1 MAATRDPGVLNVHK
15 LVSAAAGDTSLEP
28 GLTKILEAMP
38 VAVYTTDA
46 AGTITSYNEAAAR
59 LWGHRPAI
67 GESQWCGSWALRYRD
82 GRPMAH
88 DQCPMAAILRGEK
101 PGSFRAIMERPD
113 GTRIPFI
120 AHPVLM
126 RDTEGRI
133 TGAINT
139 LIEDITSDTEMRL
152 SALVESTTDAIVSK
166 DLCGIIQSW
175 NPAAER
181 LFGYTAAEAVGMPVT
196 RLIPDDRLMEER
208 IIIDRITRGE
218 HVERYETL
226 RRRKDGTLVPVE
238 LSVSPMKDAAGEV
251 FGASKIARD
260 ITARK
265 ESEHR
270 IRLLMR
276 EVNHRVK
283 NQYAVILSMIRET
296 GRRLRDPKEF
306 ERQIRERIMA
316 LSASHDLLVTDDWK
330 GTTIFE
336 LVLAQLR
343 PFNDE
348 GRVTISGPAIKLR
361 PSAVQYLGIALH
373 ELAANSMVYGVLA
386 HNEGRIAVEW
396 SMAPD
401 AEGREVL
408 TLTWIEE
415 GGPQPLSGSGA
426 GFGTVVLERI
436 APQAMGGTGAFE
448 LLAGGVT
455 WTLKAPMDQIVAT
468 YSPAGPFSELP

>member
-1 MAATRDPGVLNVHK
+1 MTGNQFASAKPD
-15 LVSAAAGDTSLEP
+15 VSAPDQ
-28 GLTKILEAMP
+28 GLRQILEAVP
-38 VAVYTTDA
+38 VAIYTTDTD
-46 AGTITSYNEAAAR
+46 GRIDFYNEAAAT
-59 LWGHRPAI
+59 LWGHRPVI
-67 GESQWCGSWALRYRD
+67 GESQWCGSQMLRYRD
-82 GRPMAH
+82 GRPMPH
-88 DQCPMAAILRGEK
+88 DQCPLALLLRGET
-101 PGSFRAIMERPD
+101 PASNAALLERPD

-120 AHPVLM
+120 AHPALL
-126 RDTEGRI
+126 RDTAGNVI
-133 TGAINT
+133 GAMNT
-139 LIEDITSDTEMRL
+139 LIEDTASDTQMRL

-166 DLCGIIQSW
+166 NLRGIINSW

-196 RLIPDDRLMEER
+196 RLIPDDRLAEER
-208 IIIDRITRGE
+208 VIIDRIKRGE
-218 HVERYETL
+218 PVERYETL
-226 RRRKDGTLVPVE
+226 RRRKDGSLVPVE
-238 LSVSPMKDAAGEV
+238 LSVSPMKNEAGEV

-265 ESEHR
+265 ETEHR

-283 NQYAVILSMIRET
+283 NQYSVILSMIRET
-296 GRRLRDPKEF
+296 GRRLRDPQAF

-348 GRVTISGPAIKLR
+348 GKVSISGPAIKLR

-373 ELAANSMVYGVLA
+373 ELAANSVVYGVLA
-386 HNEGRIAVEW
+386 RNEGRIAVEW
-396 SMAPD
+396 TVD
-401 AEGREVL
+401 KDDEGNETL
-408 TLTWIEE
+408 TLTWTEE

-436 APQAMGGTGAFE
+436 APQAMGGTGSFE
-448 LLAGGVT
+448 LGAGGVN
-455 WTLKAPMDQIVAT
+455 WTLRAPMNQIAAAHT
-468 YSPAGPFSELP
+468 SAGPFAELP

>member
-1 MAATRDPGVLNVHK
+1 MTGYQFASATAD
-15 LVSAAAGDTSLEP
+15 VSAPDQ
-28 GLTKILEAMP
+28 GLRQILEAVP
-38 VAVYTTDA
+38 VAIYTTA
-46 AGTITSYNEAAAR
+46 ADGRISFYNEAAAT
-59 LWGHRPAI
+59 LWGCRPVI
-67 GESQWCGSWALRYRD
+67 GESQWCGSWVLRYRD

-88 DQCPMAAILRGEK
+88 DQCPMALLLRGEE
-101 PGSFRAIMERPD
+101 PTSNLALMERPD
-113 GTRIPFI
+113 GTRVPFI
-120 AHPVLM
+120 AHPVLL
-126 RDTEGRI
+126 RDAAGNV

-139 LIEDITSDTEMRL
+139 LVEDTASDTQMRL

-166 DLCGIIQSW
+166 NLCGIINSW

-196 RLIPDDRLMEER
+196 RLIPDDRLAEER
-208 IIIDRITRGE
+208 IIIDRIKSGE

-226 RRRKDGTLVPVE
+226 RRRKDGSLVSVE
-238 LSVSPMKDAAGEV
+238 LSVSPMKNEAGEV

-260 ITARK
+260 ITGRK
-265 ESEHR
+265 ETEHR

-283 NQYAVILSMIRET
+283 NQYSVILSMIRET
-296 GRRLRDPKEF
+296 GRRLRDPKAF

-348 GRVTISGPAIKLR
+348 GKVTISGPAIKLR

-373 ELAANSMVYGVLA
+373 ELAANSVVYGVLA
-386 HNEGRIAVEW
+386 RNEGRIAVEW
-396 SMAPD
+396 SVD
-401 AEGREVL
+401 ADDSGDETL
-408 TLTWIEE
+408 TLTWTEQ

-436 APQAMGGTGAFE
+436 APQAMGGTGTFD
-448 LLAGGVT
+448 LGAGGVN
-455 WTLKAPMDQIVAT
+455 WTLRAPMDQIAAA
-468 YSPAGPFSELP
+468 YSPAGPFSALP

>member
-1 MAATRDPGVLNVHK
+1 MKVHHSA
-15 LVSAAAGDTSLEP
+15 SAAADATAATDE
-28 GLTKILEAMP
+28 GLCKVLQAVP
-38 VAVYTTDA
+38 VAVYMTDS
-46 AGTITSYNEAAAR
+46 GGRITFYNEAAAAM
-59 LWGHRPAI
+59 WGHRPAI
-67 GESQWCGSWALRYRD
+67 GESLWGASRVLRHRD

-88 DQCPMAAILRGEK
+88 GEWPMATVLRGEQ
-101 PGSFRAIMERPD
+101 PTSTLAVLERPD
-113 GTRIPFI
+113 GTRIPFV
-120 AHPVLM
+120 AHPVLL
-126 RDTEGRI
+126 RDAAGNV
-133 TGAINT
+133 TGAVDT
-139 LIEDITSDTEMRL
+139 MIEDTASDTQMRL

-166 DLCGIIQSW
+166 SLNGRITGW

-181 LFGYTAAEAVGMPVT
+181 LLGDTSPPALGMPVT
-196 RLIPDDRLMEER
+196 RLIPDDRLAEER
-208 IIIDRITRGE
+208 VIIDRISRGD

-226 RRRKDGTLVPVE
+226 RRRKDGSLVPVE
-238 LSVSPMKDAAGEV
+238 LSVSPMKNAEGEV

-296 GRRLRDPKEF
+296 GRRLRDPRAF

-343 PFNDE
+343 PFNDD
-348 GRVTISGPAIKLR
+348 GKVSISGPAIKLR

-373 ELAANSMVYGVLA
+373 ELAANSVVYGVLA
-386 HNEGRIAVEW
+386 SNEGRIAVEW
-396 SMAPD
+396 SVSAD
-401 AEGREVL
+401 DNGGEAL
-408 TLTWIEE
+408 TLTWTEE
-415 GGPQPLSGSGA
+415 GGPQPLSGSGS

-436 APQAMGGTGAFE
+436 APQAMGGTGVFE
-448 LLAGGVT
+448 LGAGGVT
-455 WTLKAPMDQIVAT
+455 WTLHAPMDQIAAA
-468 YSPAGPFSELP
+468 YAPAGPFSELV

>member
-1 MAATRDPGVLNVHK
+1 MKVHHFT
-15 LVSAAAGDTSLEP
+15 LVAGGAAAP
-28 GLTKILEAMP
+28 AQPAIAQILEALP
-38 VAVYTTDA
+38 VAAYMTDVD
-46 AGTITSYNEAAAR
+46 GKITFYNEAAAA
-59 LWGHRPAI
+59 LWGHRPVI
-67 GESQWCGSWALRYRD
+67 GESQWCGCWVLRYRD

-88 DQCPMAAILRGEK
+88 DQCPMAQVLRGEE
-101 PGSFRAIMERPD
+101 PASCLAIMERPD

-120 AHPVLM
+120 AHPALL
-126 RDTEGRI
+126 RDGEGKVI
-133 TGAINT
+133 GAVNT
-139 LIEDITSDTEMRL
+139 LIEDHASDTEMRL

-166 DLCGIIQSW
+166 NLSGTITSW

-181 LFGYTAAEAVGMPVT
+181 LFGYTAAEAIGMPVT
-196 RLIPDDRLMEER
+196 RLIPDDRLTEER
-208 IIIDRITRGE
+208 VIIDRISRGE
-218 HVERYETL
+218 PVERYETL
-226 RRRKDGTLVPVE
+226 RRRKDGSLVPVE
-238 LSVSPMKDAAGEV
+238 LSVSPMKNAAGEV

-260 ITARK
+260 VTQRK

-348 GRVTISGPAIKLR
+348 GKVSISGPAIKLR

-373 ELAANSMVYGVLA
+373 ELAANSVVYGVLA
-386 HNEGRIAVEW
+386 RNEGRIAVDW
-396 SMAPD
+396 SVVAD
-401 AEGREVL
+401 DDGDEVL
-408 TLTWIEE
+408 TLTWTEE

-436 APQAMGGTGAFE
+436 APQAMGGTGVFE
-448 LLAGGVT
+448 LGAGGVT
-455 WTLKAPMDQIVAT
+455 WTLTAPMDQIGAT
-468 YSPAGPFSELP
+468 YTPAGPFSEVV

>member
-1 MAATRDPGVLNVHK
+1 MKVHH
-15 LVSAAAGDTSLEP
+15 LASAAGGVAAVPERGVRQA
-28 GLTKILEAMP
+28 LEAVP
-38 VAVYTTDA
+38 VAVYMTDSV
-46 AGTITSYNEAAAR
+46 GKITFFNEAAAA
-59 LWGHRPAI
+59 LWGHHPEI
-67 GESQWCGSWALRYRD
+67 GDSQWCGSWVLRYRD

-88 DQCPMAAILRGEK
+88 DECPMALVLRGET
-101 PGSFRAIMERPD
+101 PASNLAVMERPD

-120 AHPVLM
+120 AHPVLL
-126 RDTEGRI
+126 RDAAGNV

-139 LIEDITSDTEMRL
+139 LVEDTASDTQMRL

-166 DLCGIIQSW
+166 NLCGTITSW

-196 RLIPDDRLMEER
+196 RLIPDDRLVEER
-208 IIIDRITRGE
+208 MIIDRISRGE
-218 HVERYETL
+218 PVERYETL
-226 RRRKDGTLVPVE
+226 RRRRDGSLVPVE
-238 LSVSPMKDAAGEV
+238 LSVSPMKNDAGEV

-260 ITARK
+260 ITARR

-283 NQYAVILSMIRET
+283 NQYSVILSMIRET

-373 ELAANSMVYGVLA
+373 ELAANSVVYGVLA
-386 HNEGRIAVEW
+386 RNEGRIAVEW
-396 SMAPD
+396 SVD
-401 AEGREVL
+401 ADDGGGETL
-408 TLTWIEE
+408 TLTWTEE

-436 APQAMGGTGAFE
+436 APQAMGGTGVFD
-448 LLAGGVT
+448 LGAGGVT
-455 WTLKAPMDQIVAT
+455 WTLRAPMDQIAAT
-468 YSPAGPFSELP
+468 YAPAGPFSDLV

>member
-1 MAATRDPGVLNVHK
+1 MKVHETASTAVDP
-15 LVSAAAGDTSLEP
+15 SAAAEP
-28 GLTKILEAMP
+28 GLAQVLQAVP
-38 VAVYTTDA
+38 VAIYMTDP
-46 AGTITSYNEAAAR
+46 GGKITFYNEAAAAM
-59 LWGHRPAI
+59 WGHRPVI
-67 GESQWCGSWALRYRD
+67 GESLWCGSWVLRHRD

-88 DQCPMAAILRGEK
+88 DQCPMAAVLRGEE
-101 PGSFRAIMERPD
+101 PPSNLAVLERPD
-113 GTRIPFI
+113 GTRIPFV
-120 AHPVLM
+120 AHPVLL
-126 RDTEGRI
+126 RDAAGNVA
-133 TGAINT
+133 GAVNT
-139 LIEDITSDTEMRL
+139 MVEDTASDTQMRL

-166 DLCGIIQSW
+166 NLNGTIISW

-181 LFGYTAAEAVGMPVT
+181 LFGYTAADAVGMPVT
-196 RLIPDDRLMEER
+196 RLIPDDRLAEER
-208 IIIDRITRGE
+208 IIIDRISRGE
-218 HVERYETL
+218 PVERYETL
-226 RRRKDGTLVPVE
+226 RRRKDGSLVPVE
-238 LSVSPMKDAAGEV
+238 LSVSPMKNAEGEV

-348 GRVTISGPAIKLR
+348 GRVSISGPAIKLR

-373 ELAANSMVYGVLA
+373 ELAANSVVYGVLA

-396 SMAPD
+396 SVDPD
-401 AEGREVL
+401 DSGNEIL
-408 TLTWIEE
+408 TLTWTEE

-436 APQAMGGTGAFE
+436 APQAMGGIGSFE
-448 LLAGGVT
+448 LGAGGVT
-455 WTLKAPMDQIVAT
+455 WTLTAPMDQIAAT
-468 YSPAGPFSELP
+468 YTPAGPFSELV